1 MATGGGDDK
10 GYLWRIGQGDW
21 AQELRDHRDSVS
33 SLAFSSDGQ
42 LLASGSFDKLVQVW
56 DINSDRKSTLEGPAG
71 GIEVAPTRT
80 YTVGWFGGFHC
91 LDVEC

>member
-1 MATGGGDDK
+1 MLHLTLFQYMFA
-10 GYLWRIGQGDW
+10 
-21 AQELRDHRDSVS
+21 DHRDSVS

-71 GIEVAPTRT
+71 GIEVKVLHSA
-80 YTVGWFGGFHC
+80 VVI
-91 LDVEC
+91 DVSFFFSFSCSFLFPGIFSV

>member
-1 MATGGGDDK
+1 MLHLTLFQYTFA
-10 GYLWRIGQGDW
+10 
-21 AQELRDHRDSVS
+21 DHRDSVS

-71 GIEVAPTRT
+71 GIEVKVLHSA
-80 YTVGWFGGFHC
+80 VVI
-91 LDVEC
+91 DVSFFFSFSCSFFFSRDIWCIRF